1 MAGSGE
7 KGRQTI
13 RPEFT
18 HSVMIDFQGV
28 KITSDTAFLLLR
40 DIDDPF
46 RVILAPAPQQWQD
59 RRLIPD
65 LMT

>member
-1 MAGSGE
+1 MVESGE
-7 KGRQTI
+7 ERRETI
-13 RPEFT
+13 RPEFN

-28 KITSDTAFLLLR
+28 KITSDTSFLLLR
-40 DIDDPF
+40 EIDDRF